1 MKDLNPEKRHQAEAL
16 IAALPV
22 DSSTIDPPRMRKL
35 QAGIVAALS
44 AGWTDADLKQEL
56 LRELANARSPV
67 GVWLSRLKPENLRP
81 PGRASPSPTADA
93 RPTWCGACDKRTR
106 LIEDTTDFR
115 PERCPTCHPA
125 HNATLKEAAAA

>member
-1 MKDLNPEKRHQAEAL
+1 MNDLKPERQHQAEAL
-16 IAALPV
+16 AAALPV

-35 QAGIVAALS
+35 HAGIAAALS

-81 PGRASPSPTADA
+81 PGRASPSPAADA
-93 RPTWCGACDKRTR
+93 RPTWCGACDRRTR
-106 LIEDTTDFR
+106 LIEVGADFH

-125 HNATLKEAAAA
+125 RDAAPKETVA